1 MIEAGSVVVATE
13 GPAAARLLG
22 MAPVASRSVSCVW
35 FAADRAPLQRPLIAL
50 DGSRSG
56 PALNVAVMTN
66 VAPEYS
72 SDGRSVIAAACP
84 GVGAHGRPP
93 PDLVADVRAQLT
105 RWFGPAVQRWEHLRT
120 HVIEHGQP
128 DSSPAFSPKRRVGL
142 GDGLF
147 VCGDH
152 RDTPSIQGAMYSG
165 RRCAEELLATT

>member
-1 MIEAGSVVVATE
+1 M
-13 GPAAARLLG
+13 
-22 MAPVASRSVSCVW
+22 W
-35 FAADRAPLQRPLIAL
+35 FAADRAPFHRPLIAL

-72 SDGRSVIAAACP
+72 SDGRAVIAAACP
-84 GVGAHGRPP
+84 GVGARGEAP

-128 DSSPAFSPKRRVGL
+128 DSAPAFSPKRRVGL